1 MRIRPLPLLAAAAA
15 VALLAGCSSAA
26 AAPASSGPASAS
38 PEHVA
43 LKNCDTT
50 VTFDHPPQRVI
61 SIKSTS
67 TEMMLALGVGDR
79 IVGTAYQDGPVPA
92 KWAATVKGVRS
103 LSDFMPSEESV
114 LAQKPDLVYSGW
126 ESAFSA
132 DQAGTR
138 GELASLGV
146 ASYVQPA
153 ACRSTPVAKLTFP
166 EVFREIREAGRIFG
180 VTKTAEKVVARQQ
193 KQLAG
198 IHRDTRGLTALW
210 YSSGDEA
217 PYVGGGTGAPEL
229 VLETAGLTNVAADQ
243 KQTWTTLGWES
254 VVADD
259 PDVIVLIDAD
269 WNTAAAKI
277 TKLESDPATAALSAV
292 KNHRYITIPFPEGEA
307 GVRSVDAAASVAAQL
322 QKLNLPS
329 R

>member
-1 MRIRPLPLLAAAAA
+1 MRTRPFPLLAAAAV

-26 AAPASSGPASAS
+26 AAPAPHSSTSTA
-38 PEHVA
+38 EHVT

-126 ESAFSA
+126 ESAFSS

-138 GELASLGV
+138 SELAALGV

-153 ACRSTPVAKLTFP
+153 ACRSTPVAKLTFA

-180 VTKTAEKVVARQQ
+180 VEKTADAVVARQRA
-193 KQLAG
+193 QLAG

-210 YSSGDEA
+210 YSSGDDA

-259 PDVIVLIDAD
+259 PDVIVLVDAD

-277 TKLESDPATAALSAV
+277 KRLESDPATAALSAV

-322 QKLNLPS
+322 HKLNLP

>member
-1 MRIRPLPLLAAAAA
+1 MRIRPLPLLAAVAA
-15 VALLAGCSSAA
+15 VGLLAGCSSAA
-26 AAPASSGPASAS
+26 AAPPTASAS
-38 PEHVA
+38 AEH
-43 LKNCDTT
+43 LSLTNCDTT
-50 VTFDHPPQRVI
+50 VTFDHPPQRVVA
-61 SIKSTS
+61 IKSTS

-92 KWAATVKGVRS
+92 RWSAAMKTVPS

-114 LAQKPDLVYSGW
+114 LAKKPDLVYSGW

-138 GELASLGV
+138 SELAGLGV

-153 ACRSTPVAKLTFP
+153 ACRSTPVAKLSFS

-180 VTKTAEKVVARQQ
+180 VESTADRLVARQRAE
-193 KQLAG
+193 LAA
-198 IHRDTRGLTALW
+198 IPRDSRGLTALW
-210 YSSGDEA
+210 YSSGDDT

-229 VLETAGLTNVAADQ
+229 VLETAGLRNVAADQ

-259 PDVIVLIDAD
+259 PDVIVLVDAD

-277 TKLESDPATAALSAV
+277 AKLESDPATAALPAV

-322 QKLNLPS
+322 QKLNLAK
-329 R
+329 

>member
-26 AAPASSGPASAS
+26 AAPAPHGTASAS
-38 PEHVA
+38 AEHLT

-50 VTFDHPPQRVI
+50 VTLDTAPQRVI

-92 KWAATVKGVRS
+92 KWAATMKGVRS

-138 GELASLGV
+138 SELASLGV

-180 VTKTAEKVVARQQ
+180 VDATATKVVAQQ
-193 KQLAG
+193 RKELAA
-198 IHRDTRGLTALW
+198 IPRDTRGLTALW
-210 YSSGDEA
+210 YSSGDDA

-229 VLETAGLTNVAADQ
+229 VLETAGLTNVAASQ
-243 KQTWTTLGWES
+243 KETWTTLGWES

-259 PDVIVLIDAD
+259 PDVIVLVDAD

-277 TKLESDPATAALSAV
+277 AKLESDPATAALSAV
-292 KNHRYITIPFPEGEA
+292 RNHRYITIPFSEGEA

-322 QKLNLPS
+322 QKLNLPG
-329 R
+329 